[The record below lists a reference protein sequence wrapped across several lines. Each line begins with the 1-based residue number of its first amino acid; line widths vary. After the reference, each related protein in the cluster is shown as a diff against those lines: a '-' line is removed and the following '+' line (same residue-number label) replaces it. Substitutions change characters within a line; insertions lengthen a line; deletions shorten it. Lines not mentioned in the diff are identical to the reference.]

1 MKIEQEVQK
10 EGNGFASIFMISS
23 GRNLARKANEKRETI
38 FWITDLRYHYKTK
51 NKKPSSQTVSYF
63 LYQIFVIQ

>member
-51 NKKPSSQTVSYF
+51 K
-63 LYQIFVIQ
+63 